1 MKKAVYI
8 IGAGLVIGGAAAI
21 YLLSKKDTS
30 HTIDNFSP
38 ESEAT
43 SEKEESLAKPEP
55 KQQQAEY
62 GNIKSQAVG
71 SMYTRHTDAAD
82 IVKSS
87 VEAIHENIKTSE
99 KTNNNIDAIL
109 AELDD
114 MLSED

>member
-8 IGAGLVIGGAAAI
+8 VGAGLVIGGAAAI
-21 YLLSKKDTS
+21 YLLNKKDTS

-62 GNIKSQAVG
+62 GDIKNQALG
-71 SMYTRHTDAAD
+71 NMYTRHTDAAEV
-82 IVKSS
+82 VKSS
-87 VEAIHENIKTSE
+87 VEAICENTKTSK
-99 KTNNNIDAIL
+99 KTNNDIDAIS

>member
-55 KQQQAEY
+55 KQQQAKY
-62 GNIKSQAVG
+62 GDIKNQAVG
-71 SMYTRHTDAAD
+71 NMYTRHTDAAEV
-82 IVKSS
+82 VKSS
-87 VEAIHENIKTSE
+87 VEAIRENTKTSK
-99 KTNNNIDAIL
+99 KTNNDIDVIS

>member
-1 MKKAVYI
+1 MKKAAYI
-8 IGAGLVIGGAAAI
+8 VGAGLVIGGAAAI
-21 YLLSKKDTS
+21 YLLSKKETS
-30 HTIDNFSP
+30 HIVNDFSQEP
-38 ESEAT
+38 ETA
-43 SEKEESLAKPEP
+43 SEKEEDLVKTVP

-62 GNIKSQAVG
+62 GNIKGQAVG

-82 IVKSS
+82 VVKSS

-99 KTNNNIDAIL
+99 KTNNNIDAIS

>member
-8 IGAGLVIGGAAAI
+8 VGAGLVIGGAAAI

-30 HTIDNFSP
+30 HTVNDFSP

-55 KQQQAEY
+55 KAEY

-99 KTNNNIDAIL
+99 KTNNYIDVISD
-109 AELDD
+109 ELDD

>member
-8 IGAGLVIGGAAAI
+8 VGAGLVIGGAAAI
-21 YLLSKKDTS
+21 YLLSKKETS
-30 HTIDNFSP
+30 HTVNDFSQEP
-38 ESEAT
+38 ETA
-43 SEKEESLAKPEP
+43 SEKEEDLVKTVP

-82 IVKSS
+82 VVKSS
-87 VEAIHENIKTSE
+87 VEAIRENTKTSK
-99 KTNNNIDAIL
+99 KTNNDIDVIS